1 MNSLFITYENDEWR
15 HLVVHNDFP
24 ALTSFCC
31 VCFVSFCSF
40 LFFLSFFVSSITCRG
55 IEISRGVV
63 PRFLSG
69 VSRDKLLQPDL
80 VINVTGLVQLG
91 KNLNHILPP
100 LASQDY
106 LLESNFVKL
115 IHQFFILFMV
125 TYSLELLE
133 KSSKKKKKE

>member
-80 VINVTGLVQLG
+80 VINVTGLV
-91 KNLNHILPP
+91 
-100 LASQDY
+100 
-106 LLESNFVKL
+106 
-115 IHQFFILFMV
+115 
-125 TYSLELLE
+125 
-133 KSSKKKKKE
+133 